1 MRLKTTANAS
11 GEYVRVAPGLAM
23 PAAVT
28 VQAED
33 VRGYDVDVDVVV
45 SDGRL
50 VAREVRVRQRDD
62 GPPVTGEAIR
72 GVPLAGL
79 VRQAAQHAL
88 EYEQSGEGDAVLTRL
103 SPVTWITPETAERL
117 REAGPTTESL
127 RTVATLYRI
136 ALLTGQPPTTT
147 VEKSLGLPRSTTGRW
162 VALARERGFLDVAE
176 GPGKAGG

>member
-1 MRLKTTANAS
+1 MKLTTTASGS
-11 GEYVRVAPGLAM
+11 GEYVTVAPGLVM

-28 VQAED
+28 VKAED

-45 SDGRL
+45 AEGRL

-88 EYEQSGEGDAVLTRL
+88 EYEQSGEGDDTLTRF
-103 SPVTWITPETAERL
+103 SPAWITPATAERL
-117 REAGPTTESL
+117 REIGPTMESL

-136 ALLTGQPPTTT
+136 ALMTGQPPTTT

>member
-33 VRGYDVDVDVVV
+33 VRGYDVDVVV

-127 RTVATLYRI
+127 HTVATLYRI
-136 ALLTGQPPTTT
+136 ALLTGQPPTTA